1 MPIFS
6 PNLPKNEFR
15 VGNSESQY
23 QNKNQHPQDSVF
35 QFSGKTGNF
44 DFSPNLPK
52 NGFSG
57 RILKNPSPDSQ
68 TYLKDTMCA
77 NFPMNGRTLCLN
89 LGKLAN
95 YVYI

>member
-15 VGNSESQY
+15 VGNSESQC

-52 NGFSG
+52 NGF
-57 RILKNPSPDSQ
+57 
-68 TYLKDTMCA
+68 
-77 NFPMNGRTLCLN
+77 
-89 LGKLAN
+89 
-95 YVYI
+95 

>member
-44 DFSPNLPK
+44 DFSPICPK
-52 NGFSG
+52 MDFEVESSK
-57 RILKNPSPDSQ
+57 IQAQIHEP
-68 TYLKDTMCA
+68 T
-77 NFPMNGRTLCLN
+77 
-89 LGKLAN
+89 
-95 YVYI
+95 